1 MKHASYKLLGRAFD
15 EGTWNLFDSHHL
27 QKREAYGRSGGFW
40 FNSCRTKSATRL
52 ARRGRDCQQAYTK
65 IAYGTEGLTPEQTLK
80 RLLADD
86 PQREKR
92 QVATMDFA
100 GRKAVF
106 TGTEAPKARGEIV
119 GEGYV
124 VIGNLLKDVRALEDM
139 AKRFEETDGNL
150 VLDF

>member
-1 MKHASYKLLGRAFD
+1 M
-15 EGTWNLFDSHHL
+15 
-27 QKREAYGRSGGFW
+27 
-40 FNSCRTKSATRL
+40 
-52 ARRGRDCQQAYTK
+52 
-65 IAYGTEGLTPEQTLK
+65 
-80 RLLADD
+80 ADD

-106 TGTEAPKARGEIV
+106 TGTEASEALGEIV

-124 VIGNLLKDVRALEDM
+124 VTGNLLKDVRALEDM